1 MTLEIFQMLKVGKDC
16 TEKHEMYFGQR
27 TNPEVQKYE
36 DIFRQLNLRFTTNE
50 GLWEEWLKIN
60 DVQEKEDMECEYI
73 KSLIIFA
80 NSKKLKKTW
89 NAVLSAH
96 NIDISKATSKKQ
108 KTKED
113 IAMNL
118 VKYSKVKK
126 ALKHQ
131 RSMQSNILREIN
143 VKVKEMKKEI
153 NKIIEERLGTFARFI
168 KEDKK
173 IDSKLKEYKNTIPKK
188 TDILKRS
195 RLIGSKKQ
203 ELLKDV
209 CNDKEVTKWLD
220 EKVEEIE
227 KMENADKMQSI
238 IGRVMKLDLSSA
250 II

>member
-16 TEKHEMYFGQR
+16 TERHEMYFGER

-36 DIFRQLNLRFTTNE
+36 DIFHELNLRFTANKS
-50 GLWEEWLKIN
+50 LWVEWLKIN

-80 NSKKLKKTW
+80 NSKKLRKAW
-89 NAVLSAH
+89 NAVLSTH
-96 NIDISKATSKKQ
+96 NIDTSQTTSKKQ
-108 KTKED
+108 ETKED

-118 VKYSKVKK
+118 MNYSRVKK

-131 RSMQSNILREIN
+131 RSMQSNILREID
-143 VKVKEMKKEI
+143 VKVKEMKAEI
-153 NKIIEERLGTFARFI
+153 NKIIEERLETFARFI

-173 IDSKLKEYKNTIPKK
+173 IDSKLKEYTDTIPKN
-188 TDILKRS
+188 TDTLKRS
-195 RLIGSKKQ
+195 CLIGSKKQ
-203 ELLKDV
+203 ELLEDI
-209 CNDKEVTKWLD
+209 CSDQELTKWLD

-227 KMENADKMQSI
+227 KMENADKMQDMI
-238 IGRVMKLDLSSA
+238 EKVMKLDLTSA